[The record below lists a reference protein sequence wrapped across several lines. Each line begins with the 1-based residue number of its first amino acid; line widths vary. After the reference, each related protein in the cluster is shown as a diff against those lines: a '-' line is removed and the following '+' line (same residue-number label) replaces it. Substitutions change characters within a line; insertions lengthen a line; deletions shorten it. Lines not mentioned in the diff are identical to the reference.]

1 MSLDVFLNK
10 IRQNEAVDFAETLAV
25 IGEHYHYQPTEFC
38 NGELVNAAGTNE
50 GSCKVFSFAK
60 LHDLTEAETLC
71 LFGEHYR
78 DVLADPS
85 GSGHQ
90 NIRQFMKA
98 GWQGIEFKSVALSAK

>member
-10 IRQNEAVDFAETLAV
+10 VRQNEALVFADVLAV
-25 IGEHYHYQPTEFC
+25 IGEYYHYEPTEFC

-60 LHDLTEAETLC
+60 LHDLTEAETLS

-90 NIRQFMKA
+90 NIRNFMQT
-98 GWQGIEFKSVALSAK
+98 GWQVIMFKGVALSAK

>member
-1 MSLDVFLNK
+1 MSLDVFLDK
-10 IRQNEAVDFAETLAV
+10 VRQDEAVDFAETLAV
-25 IGEHYHYQPTEFC
+25 IGEHYHYQPTEFS

-60 LHDLTEAETLC
+60 LHELSEAQTLS

-78 DVLADPS
+78 DVLADPN

-90 NIRQFMKA
+90 NIRHFMQS
-98 GWQGIEFKSVALSAK
+98 GWQGIEFKGVALVAK